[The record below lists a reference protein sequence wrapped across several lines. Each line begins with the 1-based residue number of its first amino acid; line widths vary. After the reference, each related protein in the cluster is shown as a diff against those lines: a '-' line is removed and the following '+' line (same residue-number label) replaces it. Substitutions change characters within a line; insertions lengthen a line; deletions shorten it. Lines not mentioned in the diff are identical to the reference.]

1 MCNSHIFQIMYKRC
15 MHTYIYNVCISYLYL
30 QWPYIGIYIYI
41 FWYHVYIYTAWVSYV
56 LYTLDMLYSNAHLIW
71 MYIICICTYVF
82 RSIVPSIRL
91 HINLV
96 ICRAVFLLNVML
108 RLGIVW
114 KKPSKNDLSGH
125 LWRMGRVCS
134 RRQGAKRVNRLTVW
148 PWIRIHLTRLLGV
161 DVVFF
166 QQKREVWS

>member
-1 MCNSHIFQIMYKRC
+1 MY
-15 MHTYIYNVCISYLYL
+15 
-30 QWPYIGIYIYI
+30 IYIYCMGFI
-41 FWYHVYIYTAWVSYV
+41 CPVYIGHVV
-56 LYTLDMLYSNAHLIW
+56 LKCASDLNVYYMH
-71 MYIICICTYVF
+71 MYICF

-125 LWRMGRVCS
+125 L
-134 RRQGAKRVNRLTVW
+134 
-148 PWIRIHLTRLLGV
+148 
-161 DVVFF
+161 
-166 QQKREVWS
+166 